1 MRLSRAAALRSLAVA
16 LFALAALPAAA
27 PPANVLDLVSN
38 RTELSTLAGA
48 VKTAGLESE
57 LSAAGPI
64 TLFAPTNAAFA
75 AMPAAEREALLKP
88 EGKDRLRA
96 LLLGHLV
103 RDEIP
108 VHQDEAWISSGS
120 LTSAAGTKIAIA
132 VAGDGNGPL
141 IGKARPLKTD
151 MRAGNG
157 LVTTIDRV
165 LQ

>member
-16 LFALAALPAAA
+16 VFALATLPAAA
-27 PPANVLDLVSN
+27 PPANVLDLVSSQSN
-38 RTELSTLAGA
+38 LSTLAGA
-48 VKTAGLESE
+48 VKSAGLESE
-57 LSAAGPI
+57 LSGTGPI

-96 LLLGHLV
+96 LLLGHVV
-103 RDEIP
+103 RDMVQ
-108 VHQDEAWISSGS
+108 VHDGDTWISSGS
-120 LTSAAGTKIAIA
+120 LPTAAGTTIAFA
-132 VAGDGNGPL
+132 SDGNGPL
-141 IGKARPLKTD
+141 IGKAHPVKTD

>member
-16 LFALAALPAAA
+16 FFALAALPAAA

-38 RTELSTLAGA
+38 RAELSTLAGA

-108 VHQDEAWISSGS
+108 VHQDEAWISSGK
-120 LTSAAGTKIAIA
+120 LPTAAGTSIAISS
-132 VAGDGNGPL
+132 DGNGPL
-141 IGKARPLKTD
+141 IGKAHPMKTD
-151 MRAGNG
+151 MRASNG

>member
-16 LFALAALPAAA
+16 FFALATLPAAA
-27 PPANVLDLVSN
+27 PPANVLDLISSQP
-38 RTELSTLAGA
+38 TLSTLTGA
-48 VKTAGLESE
+48 VKGAGLESE
-57 LSAAGPI
+57 LSGAGPI

-75 AMPAAEREALLKP
+75 AMPAGERDALLKP

-96 LLLGHLV
+96 LLLGHVVREAVQV
-103 RDEIP
+103 RD
-108 VHQDEAWISSGS
+108 DDSWISSGT
-120 LTSAAGTKIAIA
+120 LPTAAGTTIAIA
-132 VAGDGNGPL
+132 TDGKGPM
-141 IGKARPLKTD
+141 IGKAHPLKID

>member
-16 LFALAALPAAA
+16 FFALATLPAAA
-27 PPANVLDLVSN
+27 PPANVLDLVSG
-38 RTELSTLAGA
+38 RSDLSTLAGA

-57 LSAAGPI
+57 LSGAGPI

-96 LLLGHLV
+96 LLLGHVVREQVQV
-103 RDEIP
+103 RD
-108 VHQDEAWISSGS
+108 DDTWISSGT
-120 LTSAAGTKIAIA
+120 LPTAAGTTIAIA
-132 VAGDGNGPL
+132 TDGKGPM
-141 IGKARPLKTD
+141 IGKAHPLKTD